1 MTSPRNLGFHY
12 FLVTKKMR
20 PNYTLPNRN
29 NYAIKTSRWAFPL
42 EAFFLFAFLITDLS
56 VHIPS
61 L

>member
-12 FLVTKKMR
+12 FLVTNKMR

-29 NYAIKTSRWAFPL
+29 NYAIKTSRWIVPL
-42 EAFFLFAFLITDLS
+42 ETFFDFLVADLS